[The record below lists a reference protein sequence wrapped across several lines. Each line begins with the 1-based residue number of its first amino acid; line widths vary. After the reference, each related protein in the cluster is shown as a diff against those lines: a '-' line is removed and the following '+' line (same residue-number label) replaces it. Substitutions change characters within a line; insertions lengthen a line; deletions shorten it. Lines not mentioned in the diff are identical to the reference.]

1 MSNNI
6 FRLLFDIKRE
16 VEGFHHSLHAVIPI
30 RQMVWS
36 MFSLRREETRR
47 KQEGRKG
54 AVLVIYYYPGT
65 ENKYGGTD
73 PKWAVQSSS
82 CPPTLNHQ
90 RASKKPA
97 KPITGSGRSLSISLL
112 MSSGLP
118 PCAWPF
124 VSVWVTWGGVL
135 AYISSWYQQRW
146 Q

>member
-54 AVLVIYYYPGT
+54 AVLIIYYYPGT
-65 ENKYGGTD
+65 EKKIYMGELIQNEHYNLQ
-73 PKWAVQSSS
+73 AVLQ
-82 CPPTLNHQ
+82 
-90 RASKKPA
+90 
-97 KPITGSGRSLSISLL
+97 LSIIRGPLEA
-112 MSSGLP
+112 
-118 PCAWPF
+118 C
-124 VSVWVTWGGVL
+124 
-135 AYISSWYQQRW
+135 
-146 Q
+146 